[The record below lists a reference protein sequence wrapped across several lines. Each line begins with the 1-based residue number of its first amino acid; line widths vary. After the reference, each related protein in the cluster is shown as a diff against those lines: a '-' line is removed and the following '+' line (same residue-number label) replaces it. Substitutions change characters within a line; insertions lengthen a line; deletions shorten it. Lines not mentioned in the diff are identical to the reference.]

1 MGMIG
6 RKIVSKAG
14 LDVDELINLLNKAY
28 SDEWL
33 AYYQYWVGAQ
43 IASGTMAAN
52 LIPELEEHATEE
64 LEHAKKL
71 AKRIIELGGTP
82 VLSPEEWYQKTTCGY
97 LIPKKGG
104 EAAALLKQNIQGERC
119 AIEVYNKLLFLVK
132 DKDLI
137 TTHLIRQILED
148 EVEHEQDL
156 EDLARDFQISVP
168 LDTVKCSCEK

>member
-14 LDVDELINLLNKAY
+14 LDVDELVALLNKAY

-43 IASGTMAAN
+43 VASGVLATS
-52 LIPELEEHATEE
+52 LIPELEEHANEE

-82 VLSPEEWYQKTTCGY
+82 VLSPEEWYQKSTCGY
-97 LIPKKGG
+97 LTPKDG
-104 EAAALLKQNIQGERC
+104 EAAVLLKQNVQGERC

-132 DKDLI
+132 DKDLL
-137 TTHLIRQILED
+137 TAHLVRQILED

-156 EDLARDFQISVP
+156 EDLARDFQIALP
-168 LDTVKCSCEK
+168 LNNVKCNCHK

>member
-6 RKIVSKAG
+6 RQIVRDAG
-14 LDVDELINLLNKAY
+14 LDVKELINLLNKAY

-43 IASGTMAAN
+43 VACGTMSTE
-52 LIPELEEHATEE
+52 LIPELEEHANEE

-82 VLSPEEWYQKTTCGY
+82 VLSPEEWYQKSTCGY
-97 LIPKKGG
+97 LTPKDGD
-104 EAAALLKQNIQGERC
+104 AAVLLKQNVQSERC

-148 EVEHEQDL
+148 EIEHEQDL
-156 EDLARDFQISVP
+156 EDLAHSFQIKLP
-168 LDTVKCSCEK
+168 CNDKKCNCQK

>member
-1 MGMIG
+1 MGKIG
-6 RKIVSKAG
+6 RQIVSKAG
-14 LDVDELINLLNKAY
+14 LDVDELIELLNKAY

-43 IASGTMAAN
+43 IANGLMATS
-52 LIPELEEHATEE
+52 LIPELEEHANEE

-82 VLSPEEWYQKTTCGY
+82 VLSPEEWYHKSTCGY
-97 LIPKKGG
+97 LTPDK
-104 EAAALLKQNIQGERC
+104 AAADVILKQNIQGERC
-119 AIEVYNKLLFLVK
+119 AIEVYNKLLFFVK

-137 TTHLIRQILED
+137 TAHLIRQILED

-156 EDLARDFQISVP
+156 EDLAHDFQVILP
-168 LDTVKCSCEK
+168 LDGQKCSCEK